1 MIVQLTLT
9 VANVNSLLGLGFSRI
24 EIFASTDEGSSY
36 SEITSPA
43 AQPAVLTSAPA
54 ASSFRMGGKQL
65 RLVVNGGVEQ
75 SILFSTLTTYWSPV
89 QVSARINDIVPGLT
103 TTLNGS
109 VVFSAPTTG
118 RGSSLLITYNEAVD
132 LGLPA
137 GTRAYGTDARPVL
150 ATNQF
155 FYPYTDLAG
164 LSTNRYKWRF
174 SANGSNPVSEFSE
187 RVFGNAA
194 PMGSAPM
201 SVGTALF
208 VGLDGRAQKR
218 RIVVV
223 SDNAPA
229 VIGGVAVG
237 NELPITVDAD
247 DFGFLYVPLVQGARV
262 RIAIEGTAYVR
273 EIVVPAAASFD
284 ILQAMAAAPDPFS
297 VQVPPPFLI
306 RRSF

>member
-1 MIVQLTLT
+1 MIVQLTIT
-9 VANVNSLLGLGFSRI
+9 VANVNSLLGLGYSRI

-36 SEITSPA
+36 SEITSPTAQA
-43 AQPAVLTSAPA
+43 ATLSSLPA
-54 ASSFRMGGKQL
+54 ASTFRMGGKQL
-65 RLVVNGGVEQ
+65 RLVVNGGAEV
-75 SILFSTLTTYWSPV
+75 SILFSTLTTYWTPV
-89 QVSARINDIVPGLT
+89 QVSSRINEVVPGLT
-103 TTLNGS
+103 TTLDGKI
-109 VVFSAPTTG
+109 VFTSPTTG
-118 RGSSLLITYNEAVD
+118 RVSSLLITYNEATD

-137 GTRAYGTDARPVL
+137 GTRAYGTDARPTLV
-150 ATNQF
+150 TSQF
-155 FYPYTDLAG
+155 FYPYTDVAG

-187 RVFGNAA
+187 RVFGSAAPLGAA
-194 PMGSAPM
+194 PMSI
-201 SVGTALF
+201 GTALF

-229 VIGGVAVG
+229 AINGLVVG

-273 EIVVPAAASFD
+273 EIVVPATASFD

-297 VQVPPPFLI
+297 VQVPAPFLI
-306 RRSF
+306 RRSL

>member
-1 MIVQLTLT
+1 MIVQLTIT
-9 VANVNSLLGLGFSRI
+9 VANVDSLIGLGFTRA
-24 EIFASTDEGSSY
+24 EIYASTDEGSSY
-36 SEITSPA
+36 AEITSST
-43 AQPAVLTSAPA
+43 AQPATLTSLPA
-54 ASSFRMGGKQL
+54 ASTFRMGGKQL
-65 RLVVNGGVEQ
+65 RLVVNGGAEV
-75 SILFSTLTTYWSPV
+75 SILFSTLTTYWTPV
-89 QVSARINDIVPGLT
+89 QVASRINDIVPGLA
-103 TTLNGS
+103 TTLDGK
-109 VVFSAPTTG
+109 VVLTSPTTG
-118 RGSSLLITYNEAVD
+118 RVSSLLITYNEATD
-132 LGLPA
+132 LGLAA
-137 GTRAYGTDARPVL
+137 GTRSYGTDARPVL
-150 ATNQF
+150 TLGQF
-155 FYPYTDLAG
+155 FYTYTDVAG

-174 SANGSNPVSEFSE
+174 SANGSNPVSEFSQ
-187 RVFGNAA
+187 RVFGSAA
-194 PMGSAPM
+194 PLGSAPM

-229 VIGGVAVG
+229 AINGLVVG

-273 EIVVPAAASFD
+273 EIVVPSTSSFD